1 MDITDTPTPEPE
13 VPPEEPKQESPRGA
27 RVLREWGFDIDQFR
41 SRAKVSLDAARGD
54 LSEVTAA
61 LRQAVGETRQ
71 VLLDLQR
78 TRGPVAAE
86 LKGGF
91 ERAWDEIEKAF
102 RSARQRMREAQAA
115 PEKAEPEPEPPP
127 PPPVDLM

>member
-1 MDITDTPTPEPE
+1 MDTTDTPTPEPE
-13 VPPEEPKQESPRGA
+13 TPHEEPGQESRRGA
-27 RVLREWGFDIDQFR
+27 RVLREWGFDVDQFR

-54 LSEVTAA
+54 LSEVTGA
-61 LRQAVGETRQ
+61 LRQAIGETKQ

-102 RSARQRMREAQAA
+102 RNARQRMHEQAA
-115 PEKAEPEPEPPP
+115 PEKTDPQPSA
-127 PPPVDLM
+127 

>member
-1 MDITDTPTPEPE
+1 MDTTDTPTPEPE
-13 VPPEEPKQESPRGA
+13 VPPEEPGQESRRGT
-27 RVLREWGFDIDQFR
+27 RVLREWGFDVDQFR

-54 LSEVTAA
+54 LGEVTGA
-61 LRQAVGETRQ
+61 LRQAIGETKQ

-78 TRGPVAAE
+78 THGPVAAE

-102 RSARQRMREAQAA
+102 RSARQRMREPQAA
-115 PEKAEPEPEPPP
+115 PEQAEPQ
-127 PPPVDLM
+127 PPVDLM